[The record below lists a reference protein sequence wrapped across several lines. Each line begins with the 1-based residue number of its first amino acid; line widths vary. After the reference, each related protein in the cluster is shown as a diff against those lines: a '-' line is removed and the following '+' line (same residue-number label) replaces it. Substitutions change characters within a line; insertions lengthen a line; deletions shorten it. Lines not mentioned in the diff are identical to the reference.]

1 MRNRGTIYED
11 ARRDLGRSGGHI
23 ERPGE
28 IQEDPGWEMQRG
40 SWKIQRDP
48 GEIQGRSWRGTG
60 YSETR
65 RKSRKIHENKERR
78 GNAEEIF
85 VSKGS

>member
-1 MRNRGTIYED
+1 MEDREIYED

-40 SWKIQRDP
+40 S
-48 GEIQGRSWRGTG
+48 
-60 YSETR
+60 
-65 RKSRKIHENKERR
+65 
-78 GNAEEIF
+78 
-85 VSKGS
+85 